1 VTNVSITTGGLDILF
16 VFAHPDDESFG
27 FAGLM
32 AWAQASGHRVGLIC
46 ATRGEVGEISDP
58 LLGTPETLGAVRE
71 RELRDAMSIVGV
83 DPVRLLSYR
92 DSGMAGTTPN
102 DDPRS
107 LLQASRDSVIADVV
121 YQIRDLRPRTVI
133 TFGPD
138 GIYGHPDHIRI
149 GDVTAEAVRI
159 AATSDLAFLGKPW
172 RVSRLYFA
180 AIAREDLIEASQR
193 LSGPFAGT
201 PAEAIARMGT
211 PRAEITHVFDV
222 SPYLSTKL
230 RVINNHATQLPQN
243 EKGPAND
250 IAMRPWLTRESIAI
264 RPLPWDDATEHGDLL
279 DAFRITQP
287 YLLA

>member
-1 VTNVSITTGGLDILF
+1 
-16 VFAHPDDESFG
+16 
-27 FAGLM
+27 
-32 AWAQASGHRVGLIC
+32 
-46 ATRGEVGEISDP
+46 
-58 LLGTPETLGAVRE
+58 
-71 RELRDAMSIVGV
+71 
-83 DPVRLLSYR
+83 
-92 DSGMAGTTPN
+92 MAGTTPN

-121 YQIRDLRPRTVI
+121 YQIRDLQPHTVI

-159 AATSDLAFLGKPW
+159 AATSDLAFLGKSW

-193 LSGPFAGT
+193 RLGPFAGT
-201 PAEAIARMGT
+201 PAEEIARMGT

-222 SPYLSTKL
+222 SPYLATKL

-243 EKGPAND
+243 ENAPAND

-279 DAFRITQP
+279 DALRITQP
-287 YLLA
+287 